1 MPTTV
6 SDTGF
11 YAVINFA
18 SPGKEITSIGHNVGA
33 TIYNPPGTAV
43 IEPADLPLY
52 GTDTP
57 DPDAEYIR
65 TPFEAFLQTLYGAGV
80 SLTSSSVEHDLN
92 ADIEAAGLSDDYAKV
107 QVADFMA
114 FCGALKRYQTLKDG
128 TQVDLLS
135 LGPGDE
141 RPNLNDLQRSDDF
154 TLMYGIIDHIG
165 IQGILPYLYVK
176 EGLTF
181 DELCERIRAWKTIK
195 EERETW
201 TYEKLIP
208 LLREQKAPV
217 LTEQQ
222 VLMIVSE

>member
-1 MPTTV
+1 MPTTI

-11 YAVINFA
+11 YAVVNFA
-18 SPGKEITSIGHNVGA
+18 SPGKEILSIGHNVGV

-165 IQGILPYLYVK
+165 HPFCWHHVK
-176 EGLTF
+176 PVAFKLLFYRFQSITGLSQALTGRNKEFHGSARPRGAALSEG
-181 DELCERIRAWKTIK
+181 
-195 EERETW
+195 
-201 TYEKLIP
+201 
-208 LLREQKAPV
+208 
-217 LTEQQ
+217 
-222 VLMIVSE
+222 